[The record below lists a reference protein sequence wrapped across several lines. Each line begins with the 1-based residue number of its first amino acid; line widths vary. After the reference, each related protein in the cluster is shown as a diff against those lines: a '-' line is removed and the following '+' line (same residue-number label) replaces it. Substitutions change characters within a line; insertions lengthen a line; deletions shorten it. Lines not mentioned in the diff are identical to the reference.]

1 MEMDSEMALE
11 LVQAQVEQGL
21 ALELVPVLV
30 QVLVPAKAREPA
42 QVLVLARVLE
52 QEQVEPGLV
61 LA

>member
-1 MEMDSEMALE
+1 MDSEMALE